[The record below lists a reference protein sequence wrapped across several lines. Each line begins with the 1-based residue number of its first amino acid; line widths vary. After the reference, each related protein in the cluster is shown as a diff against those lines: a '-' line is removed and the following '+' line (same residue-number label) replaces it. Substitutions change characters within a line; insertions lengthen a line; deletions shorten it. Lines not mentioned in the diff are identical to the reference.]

1 MTIIKAFKE
10 YLEKPKNDNQ
20 YVPQDIIVKRVS
32 YVTEYD
38 EEGNEIKKR
47 KEKLVN
53 ITKKINET
61 KKLIKTNTAEEKLA
75 AFDKICTITGGK
87 K

>member
-1 MTIIKAFKE
+1 MLVKAFTE
-10 YLEKPKNDNQ
+10 YMNKPTGNHEYKPK
-20 YVPQDIIVKRVS
+20 DIIVKRVS
-32 YVTEYD
+32 YVIEYD

-47 KEKLVN
+47 KETLVN

-75 AFDKICTITGGK
+75 AFEKICTITGGSK